1 MSAWGAGPAAGPT
14 QTDGRPAPVTRL
26 GHRSLCCSAR
36 TLGCALGDLLSLG
49 EDRSHEP
56 TRAMS
61 PGRHVQKMGKA
72 GQDDSPRPARGHSW
86 CDLDGLKASR
96 MQGWWTVTP
105 RCQQLRPGNS
115 GLPAQG
121 LGVVTF

>member
-1 MSAWGAGPAAGPT
+1 MSRPGPCPQVGTSKRWGKPAKT
-14 QTDGRPAPVTRL
+14 T
-26 GHRSLCCSAR
+26 
-36 TLGCALGDLLSLG
+36 ALAL
-49 EDRSHEP
+49 
-56 TRAMS
+56 
-61 PGRHVQKMGKA
+61 Q
-72 GQDDSPRPARGHSW
+72 RGHSW

-96 MQGWWTVTP
+96 MQGWWTVTT